1 MNKLTADTKFEKL
14 YMGNQPRLIAYA
26 QRFVE
31 TREAALDIVQD
42 AFIKIWQDYRH
53 LEEDEARKLLFRIIR
68 NSCLNFIKHAKFTD
82 PSANPMSESTS
93 GQELLYNYNFSYR
106 SSEEDYLIK
115 ECGEEINNI
124 LSSLPERCRQVFEL
138 RIYNGMKNREIAE
151 QLGISVKAVEKHIK
165 KALSTFDDSVK
176 SDSSPLFKILVL
188 FWFAGI

>member
-82 PSANPMSESTS
+82 PSANPMSES
-93 GQELLYNYNFSYR
+93 
-106 SSEEDYLIK
+106 
-115 ECGEEINNI
+115 
-124 LSSLPERCRQVFEL
+124 P
-138 RIYNGMKNREIAE
+138 
-151 QLGISVKAVEKHIK
+151 SVA
-165 KALSTFDDSVK
+165 
-176 SDSSPLFKILVL
+176 
-188 FWFAGI
+188 

>member
-82 PSANPMSESTS
+82 PSANPMSESPS

-165 KALSTFDDSVK
+165 KALSSFDDSVK